1 MRAKA
6 LLQFILALLYFR
18 SGLCFLSPKLF
29 TSGKYQKHMILSD
42 KLDQKGVAGL
52 LPKNSPLRSARRLLA
67 VSILMQDTADNFLSW
82 AASQGIQFESL
93 SLKSFDGVR
102 GIGASS
108 SNLKAGDVVLS
119 VPESAVLRVLADSSS
134 LPSKLENE
142 NFVSEKVSF

>member
-6 LLQFILALLYFR
+6 FLRLILALLYFR

-52 LPKNSPLRSARRLLA
+52 LPKNSPLRSARRLA
-67 VSILMQDTADNFLSW
+67 VSILMKDTADNFLSW
-82 AASQGIQFESL
+82 ASSQGIQFESL

-142 NFVSEKVSF
+142 NFVSEKVRF